1 MKIVPHEKLVES
13 HISKAKTYGK
23 FLVIVMW
30 LLHMTLGLL
39 RSEKLKR
46 ARNMFIIKT
55 TVERELLD
63 HVRDKNKS
71 KEVLDLFA
79 TLLLKKNDLR
89 LQLLKIGL
97 LYISQTET
105 KVN

>member
-1 MKIVPHEKLVES
+1 
-13 HISKAKTYGK
+13 
-23 FLVIVMW
+23 
-30 LLHMTLGLL
+30 MTLGLL